1 MILQAPGHRRFT
13 ILVAEGDPR
22 ARQALDSGLRDDG
35 HCVIVASTGRQ
46 ALDMAPGSDADLVLL
61 DVGSSETDGLAT
73 LRALRTLGADG
84 AGDPADRERDAPGRP
99 RGDGPRRLG
108 LHRQARRRSSFVM
121 SVIQEALECTPRTA
135 REAVCAP

>member
-1 MILQAPGHRRFT
+1 MILQVPGHRRFT

-22 ARQALDSGLRDDG
+22 ARAALDSGLRDDG
-35 HCVIVASTGRQ
+35 HCVIVASSGRQ

-73 LRALRTLGADG
+73 LRALRTLGQTAPVILLAGNATLQG
-84 AGDPADRERDAPGRP
+84 AREAMG
-99 RGDGPRRLG
+99 LG
-108 LHRQARRRSSFVM
+108 AWDYIAKPVALEFVM